1 MIIDPAPEL
10 AYKLHMNI
18 QLHYT
23 LARRNSS
30 EEMKAEVQC
39 VLT

>member
-1 MIIDPAPEL
+1 MIIDPDQEL
-10 AYKLHMNI
+10 TYKLHMNI

-23 LARRNSS
+23 AERRISS